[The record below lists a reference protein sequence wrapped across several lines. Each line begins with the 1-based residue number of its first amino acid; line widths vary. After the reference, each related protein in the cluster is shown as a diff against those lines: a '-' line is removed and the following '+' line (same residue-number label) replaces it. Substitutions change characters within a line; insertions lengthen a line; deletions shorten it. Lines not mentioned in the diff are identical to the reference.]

1 MSFIVVVK
9 VNQRF
14 VMLPDKTC
22 IEFFVT
28 NLVIYCFNSHG
39 FLLSF
44 FYAVVKINQW
54 QAFNDF
60 CRPEKNYSPP
70 KLAITT
76 NDLNNNWIPNIAYF
90 HMNFC
95 SRKYAILRF
104 LLSAKAKKTA
114 VYTCV
119 FILQRI
125 FYKLHCILMIFYRKI
140 HSPEDD
146 CN

>member
-1 MSFIVVVK
+1 MNDIVIGRIDKIYKVFTGYIMPFSFWI
-9 VNQRF
+9 NQRF

-76 NDLNNNWIPNIAYF
+76 NDLNNN
-90 HMNFC
+90 
-95 SRKYAILRF
+95 
-104 LLSAKAKKTA
+104 
-114 VYTCV
+114 
-119 FILQRI
+119 
-125 FYKLHCILMIFYRKI
+125 
-140 HSPEDD
+140 
-146 CN
+146 

>member
-1 MSFIVVVK
+1 MLVPISMQNFKFKSSLVLEI
-9 VNQRF
+9 QHRF

-76 NDLNNNWIPNIAYF
+76 NDLNNN
-90 HMNFC
+90 
-95 SRKYAILRF
+95 
-104 LLSAKAKKTA
+104 
-114 VYTCV
+114 
-119 FILQRI
+119 
-125 FYKLHCILMIFYRKI
+125 
-140 HSPEDD
+140 
-146 CN
+146 